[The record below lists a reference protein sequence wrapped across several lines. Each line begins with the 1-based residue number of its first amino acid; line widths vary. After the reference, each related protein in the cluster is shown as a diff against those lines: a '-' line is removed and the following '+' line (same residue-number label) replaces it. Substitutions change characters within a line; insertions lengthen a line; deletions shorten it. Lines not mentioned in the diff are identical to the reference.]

1 MNIRNHISPKV
12 SKLFSLNYHFVLL
25 IISTLT
31 FSMAFHPWF
40 LNFYW
45 TGNSQIQSVK
55 LGDELSL
62 LITHRVSYFREHPY
76 WPSHQ
81 HEPNFYSVDNLWVLV
96 TICKYLCQKFQ
107 NYGTALSPS
116 HFLRRE
122 KGEWYSYINYFRLKT
137 SAINYS
143 KKNQQKQIKKK
154 TQLKH
159 KIKWRE

>member
-1 MNIRNHISPKV
+1 MNIR
-12 SKLFSLNYHFVLL
+12 SLNYHFFL

-45 TGNSQIQSVK
+45 AGNSQIQSIK

-62 LITHRVSYFREHPY
+62 LITHCVSYFREHPY
-76 WPSHQ
+76 WPNHQ
-81 HEPNFYSVDNLWVLV
+81 HEPNFYLVCNFWALV
-96 TICKYLCQKFQ
+96 TSCKCQCQKFQ
-107 NYGTALSPS
+107 NCGTVLSPS
-116 HFLRRE
+116 HLLRWEKRE
-122 KGEWYSYINYFRLKT
+122 RYSYINYFRLKI

-143 KKNQQKQIKKK
+143 KKQKQYKKKRKRK